1 MLENTSSLVERILAK
16 DEKARENDTWL
27 CFRVFEEIARKYGK
41 GIFIPFELFEKF
53 PSFETITR
61 VRRKLQND
69 EGKYLPS
76 EETLQMRKDRQESMR
91 NWAKGDG
98 K

>member
-1 MLENTSSLVERILAK
+1 MLENTSSLVEKILAK
-16 DEKARENDTWL
+16 DERTRNSDTWL
-27 CFRVFEEIARKYGK
+27 CFRVYEEIAKKYGK
-41 GIFIPFELFEKF
+41 RIFIPFELFEKF

-76 EETLQMRKDRQESMR
+76 EETQQMRKDRQADMM
-91 NWAKGDG
+91 NWAREK
-98 K
+98 

>member
-1 MLENTSSLVERILAK
+1 MLEQTSALVEKILSQ
-16 DEKARENDTWL
+16 DMEARNNDKWL
-27 CFRVFEEIARKYGK
+27 CFRVYEEIARKHGK

-61 VRRKLQND
+61 VRRKIQND
-69 EGKYLPS
+69 EGKYLPD
-76 EETLQMRKDRQESMR
+76 EETQQMRRERQETMR
-91 NWAKGDG
+91 EWSK